1 MMDLTPFA
9 AGIEGHSHI
18 VMIVPCNENG
28 LKYPQL
34 PE

>member
-9 AGIEGHSHI
+9 TDMEGHSHI
-18 VMIVPCNENG
+18 VLIVPCNENG

>member
-18 VMIVPCNENG
+18 VLIVPCNENG

-34 PE
+34 LE

>member
-18 VMIVPCNENG
+18 VLIVPRNKNG